1 MNAAS
6 IMYATWVVHVPI
18 SLVRNQQANAIAVPL
33 TILKK
38 IYNDSLSTLVFQ
50 SPCLCEIY
58 VVADV
63 WC

>member
-18 SLVRNQQANAIAVPL
+18 SLVRNQQTNAIAVPL
-33 TILKK
+33 SILKR

-50 SPCLCEIY
+50 SPCLCEVY